1 MKIKQLPQKSK
12 FKIFKNSG
20 FIYNKITANI
30 KDITIWRGKVNSKK
44 KANLYYIEISKNK
57 ITGANKARNT

>member
-1 MKIKQLPQKSK
+1 MKIKQLLQKNK
-12 FKIFKNSG
+12 FKLFKNSG

-44 KANLYYIEISKNK
+44 KLIFTI
-57 ITGANKARNT
+57 